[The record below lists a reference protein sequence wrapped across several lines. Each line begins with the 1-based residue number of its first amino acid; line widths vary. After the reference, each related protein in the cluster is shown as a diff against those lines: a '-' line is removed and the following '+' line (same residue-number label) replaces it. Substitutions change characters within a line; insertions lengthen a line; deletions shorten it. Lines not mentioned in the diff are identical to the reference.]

1 MGWWRSCRR
10 PVSPFSPALRAPIP
24 RSATGFKPAWGPAR
38 PRRARPRPGRWRWP
52 HSTSRRPPSL
62 TSAWRRA
69 AANRPGRL
77 RWRSGRGAV
86 RPVLEPRFDASR
98 LRPDPVDDRLNVVAR
113 RVLRLNQPIGV
124 SARAIRVRAAG
135 RDEPPFG
142 QKRLDQGEAAQ
153 RYPLAF
159 QGRPDRLVVLVSA
172 QDALRLDAA
181 EPHGMKPVGPLQPW
195 AIGVVIFD
203 ENVVCDGVRVEAAH
217 AERGMGDGRDRFAE
231 ESQRS

>member
-10 PVSPFSPALRAPIP
+10 PVSPFSPALPARIP
-24 RSATGFKPAWGPAR
+24 RSATGFRPALGPAR
-38 PRRARPRPGRWRWP
+38 PRRAPAPRPGRSPPRRSPSW
-52 HSTSRRPPSL
+52 RPPSL
-62 TSAWRRA
+62 MSAWRGA

-142 QKRLDQGEAAQ
+142 QKRLDEGDAAERHSLALQ
-153 RYPLAF
+153 R
-159 QGRPDRLVVLVSA
+159 RPDRLVVLVGA

-195 AIGVVIFD
+195 A
-203 ENVVCDGVRVEAAH
+203 
-217 AERGMGDGRDRFAE
+217 
-231 ESQRS
+231 